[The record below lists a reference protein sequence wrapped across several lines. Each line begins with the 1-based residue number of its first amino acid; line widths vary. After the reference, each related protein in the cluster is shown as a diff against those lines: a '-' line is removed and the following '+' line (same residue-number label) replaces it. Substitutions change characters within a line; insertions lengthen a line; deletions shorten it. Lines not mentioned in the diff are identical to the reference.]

1 MKGVIMII
9 EEQLVIFLLEF
20 KYNVL
25 ETQRVNFDSLYRKRW
40 AGRAGASTHLVRSLW
55 VQRKPKNGGV
65 VQMAIIALASTTPE
79 LVPQFPSTLRAP
91 VTPSTIGVMWCSTPF
106 RGLTLHD
113 KPRDFTTFNN
123 KIAPPYHEIRH
134 ISISTWGVWYTYRA
148 WSWCRPKKEDWQKK
162 KDRNQRR
169 PGCWSSQEDG
179 GVWWAPVRAQA
190 PPLVT
195 HTAHAYHCHI
205 HHQHVRSFL
214 SLSWR
219 AWLGISW
226 NPWF

>member
-1 MKGVIMII
+1 MKGVNHDF

-25 ETQRVNFDSLYRKRW
+25 ETQRVNFDSLYRERW

-55 VQRKPKNGGV
+55 VQRKPKNGACCSNGDNCSSFNHSW
-65 VQMAIIALASTTPE
+65 AGSTVSLHFTC
-79 LVPQFPSTLRAP
+79 P
-91 VTPSTIGVMWCSTPF
+91 VTPSTIGVMWWSTPF

-123 KIAPPYHEIRH
+123 KIAPPHHEIRH